1 MRLSEIIIRR
11 KIRRIIQ
18 EAVGGVP
25 TSTATGRSTYTAALV
40 SGKTGDLSFSE
51 KVTRIVLGAIGLRV
65 LWGIAERALD
75 PSKTTPE
82 EKKKL
87 TMHATVCGDSQANG
101 SLGAAVAAQLKTKG
115 YTVTR
120 VGDDG
125 ARPSVVLTQVQ
136 AAAKDSVLVVAI
148 FGGNSPS
155 PGDAASNLTKM
166 YDACEKSGAA
176 FMAIGPPPPT
186 KILDTQ
192 RASTVFSTTITDP
205 DHWLK
210 LPDSANK
217 SPDFRRAVSDAMQ
230 GAKSG
235 SEDINVWG
243 IASNMSYPGDYE
255 DQPDG
260 IHCVNGAD
268 EVARRALEGLRID
281 EATTEIKKTIE
292 DAQRKGPRPKTKRQ
306 YSSTADTEADMML
319 AGMGA
324 VDTGDIDMA
333 KYRVGII
340 KVESGGNIGSRNPET
355 NASGKYQFVPSVN
368 TPLLLRQ
375 IRPSGNITQP
385 TIDKANAEY
394 KKVKSGS
401 NKFSDYFNNTS
412 SGIRAC
418 WDYMLTDEALQDRML
433 DEFTSTQASEAKSVK
448 TANPNDPVVSALS
461 IAQITAAMHLHGSQG
476 FKDQVVRD
484 RWFGPPK
491 KRDGTLTKNHPLPI
505 YIDIFSQG
513 YYGSDF

>member
-75 PSKTTPE
+75 PSKTTPD

-101 SLGAAVAAQLKTKG
+101 SLGAAVAAQLEKKG

-125 ARPSVVLTQVQ
+125 AQPSVVLRQVQ

-192 RASTVFSTTITDP
+192 QASTVFSTTIKDP

-210 LPDSANK
+210 LPASANK

-230 GAKSG
+230 AAKSG

-292 DAQRKGPRPKTKRQ
+292 DAQRKE
-306 YSSTADTEADMML
+306 S
-319 AGMGA
+319 GA
-324 VDTGDIDMA
+324 VG
-333 KYRVGII
+333 RVGKPDEVKPGQLNLQKFKDGIMGP
-340 KVESGGNIGSRNPET
+340 ESRGSADPYKAENKPQLPGYCG
-355 NASGKYQFVPSVN
+355 AYGKYQILAYDWTEDLIRFLKDTGHPLNKNGKFDSVSK
-368 TPLLLRQ
+368 RDCKSSDSAK
-375 IRPSGNITQP
+375 IRLYYELWQGFLG
-385 TIDKANAEY
+385 D
-394 KKVKSGS
+394 S
-401 NKFSDYFNNTS
+401 NLQE
-412 SGIRAC
+412 
-418 WDYMLTDEALQDRML
+418 DYMDMFTRRTAAEALSWYDGSRGDGSDMSKL
-433 DEFTSTQASEAKSVK
+433 DF
-448 TANPNDPVVSALS
+448 
-461 IAQITAAMHLHGSQG
+461 AQICAAVH
-476 FKDQVVRD
+476 
-484 RWFGPPK
+484 FGGGPSMQKLKVGGLGASP
-491 KRDGTLTKNHPLPI
+491 GGNNSTYAA
-505 YIDIFSQG
+505 YIKEFNK
-513 YYGSDF
+513 YYYT

>member
-87 TMHATVCGDSQANG
+87 TMHATVCGDSQAKG
-101 SLGAAVAAQLKTKG
+101 PLGAEVADQLRAKG
-115 YTVTR
+115 YTVTL

-125 ARPSVVLTQVQ
+125 ARPSAVLTQVQ

-186 KILDTQ
+186 KILDMQ
-192 RASTVFSTTITDP
+192 RASTVFSTTIKDP
-205 DHWLK
+205 DHWLN
-210 LPDSANK
+210 LPASENK

-260 IHCVNGAD
+260 IHCVNEAD

-292 DAQRKGPRPKTKRQ
+292 DAQRKE
-306 YSSTADTEADMML
+306 S
-319 AGMGA
+319 
-324 VDTGDIDMA
+324 GDVG
-333 KYRVGII
+333 RVGKPDEVTPDNLDLEAFKRGIS
-340 KVESGGNIGSRNPET
+340 KSEGNYTSVNPT
-355 NASGKYQFVPSVN
+355 TKALGKYQFVPGLHWSDIKGFATRKGIN
-368 TPLLLRQ
+368 LGPHDKTST
-375 IRPSGNITQP
+375 PSGYKDYDSFLNNQQLQEDYMDHFIQTNLLVASKGRESYDNSRGTDQNVAKLDLAQILAATHFNGRGGVLDINKNGINSVP
-385 TIDKANAEY
+385 TDYRTGKPTENNSTYAEY
-394 KKVKSGS
+394 IRRF
-401 NKFSDYFNNTS
+401 NK
-412 SGIRAC
+412 
-418 WDYMLTDEALQDRML
+418 
-433 DEFTSTQASEAKSVK
+433 
-448 TANPNDPVVSALS
+448 
-461 IAQITAAMHLHGSQG
+461 
-476 FKDQVVRD
+476 
-484 RWFGPPK
+484 
-491 KRDGTLTKNHPLPI
+491 
-505 YIDIFSQG
+505 G
-513 YYGSDF
+513 YYRS